1 MENVCTGIVKS
12 GAEIKQ
18 DLGTGRQENEKKWK
32 VKEIKTEEPT
42 GDETKYQ
49 RKDEKK
55 KTTIFKC
62 LSRGNIM

>member
-1 MENVCTGIVKS
+1 
-12 GAEIKQ
+12 
-18 DLGTGRQENEKKWK
+18 